1 MEKIIKLETHEE
13 AQGIFGSRDENIKAI
28 EKELK
33 VKITLRGEHLKIS
46 GTINNIKKASGL
58 IEYMLTAIRSG

>member
-13 AQGIFGSRDENIKAI
+13 VKALFGSRDENIKTI
-28 EKELK
+28 EKEFK

-46 GTINNIKKASGL
+46 GSANNIKKASRL
-58 IEYMLTAIRSG
+58 IEYIY